1 MKLNKRKVLT
11 ASLAVSLVAILSF
24 STIAWFSD
32 TDEVTNKFMV
42 ADSTQKPDDIFSVD
56 VFEQIDTDG
65 DGVFDG
71 KVDYDNVYSGYTF
84 EDILPGDN
92 LGKKPWVRN
101 TGSYDQYI
109 RVKVTINNAAAWK
122 TIFTEYGLTL
132 DDIFLGH
139 DETEWTRND
148 GEIVED
154 TTNDTMTY
162 VYYLNRILHPKKSGE
177 TDAYL
182 FTSVKIPEQ
191 LTQKDMAAFAGG
203 EFNLNIVAEA
213 VQTEHVGAN
222 AIEAFDTVMDN

>member
-203 EFNLNIVAEA
+203 AFNLNIVAEA